1 MNAKDWW
8 QFGNFAAMSN
18 PNTRQVFQS
27 ADSRRWK
34 RVSWGTRILLFFI
47 VLGIIAISVA
57 VLSKDATFL
66 PKLVDQNSLYKKVLN
81 PDAPTTIKTKR
92 ISDFQKLRKR
102 VDTLEKRII
111 QTRRNAAKNTVKNQV
126 RAGFM
131 VNWDAAS
138 GRSLEDHIDHMNMV
152 LPEWIFLNDTSNNL
166 YLDIDQKALGF
177 MRQPLHKGV
186 AILPMITNNTGEVW
200 HSGSVHRLIT
210 SEARRKDFIRQVLAI
225 LDKYKFQGINI
236 DFEELTESSDEY
248 LITFMREVYE
258 ALHPRGY
265 LLTMDIA
272 PLNED
277 YNLKAIEKYTDYFFV
292 MAYDHHYGTSLPG
305 PIADQ
310 KWVDTVLDDIT
321 AKVPANKIVLNLAA
335 YGYDWPKGGEAT
347 DISYQEALTT
357 AKESDGKINFDNN
370 TYNLHFTYEDD
381 TNLVHEVDFTDAA
394 TCFNALRNADDYG
407 LAGVA
412 LWRLGG
418 EDSRLWRFYDKDFSY
433 RNLNI
438 NNYDNGILDTGIGKA
453 LAIDYIGEGEVLD
466 VISTPELGKI
476 RVIFNDTDKVIS
488 EEYYDELPSS
498 YVVKK
503 FGVGKKQMLL
513 TFDDGPDERY
523 TPRIIDTLKKYNVP
537 AAFFVVGLQAENNI
551 PLLREIYK
559 QGYEI
564 GNHTFTHPNIAE
576 IGLDRAKIELSSTRR
591 LIECITGHSTVL
603 FRPPYNADAEP
614 QTLKDIIPVA
624 LSKQDNYYTIGESI
638 DPRDW
643 EKDIT
648 ADSIVARCIRE
659 EHYGSMI
666 LLHDAGGNREQT
678 VIALPRIIKYFKS
691 KGYTFISVSQL
702 LDKTR
707 DQVMPAVKHDND
719 YYLTKVDWA
728 IAEIIYWGARILF
741 SLFFLGIFLSI
752 GRMVLMGVLAAI
764 QTQKAKKLKLNNAQ
778 PKVSI
783 IIPAYNEEVN
793 AVKTVTNLLGS
804 DYPDYDIIFVDDGS
818 KDNTFS
824 LVSDAFGHDPRVRVL
839 TKPNGGKA
847 SALNYGI
854 SQSDAEYVVCIDAD
868 TQLKHDA
875 VSHLMTHFADEN
887 TAAVAGN
894 VKVGNEKGLITGWQS
909 IEYTTSQ
916 NFDRRAFDL
925 LNCITVV
932 PGAIGV
938 FKKKAII
945 EAGGLTSDTL
955 AEDCDLTIRILKLG
969 YRVRYSPKAI
979 AITEAP
985 ETMNMFMKQ
994 RFRWSLGIMQSF
1006 WKNRDAVFN
1015 PGYGTL
1021 GWIALPNI
1029 LIFQILLPLISPL
1042 ADLFMVFALI
1052 FGNGG
1057 DILTYYLLFMAVDAL
1072 GAAMAF
1078 WFERERAT
1086 KLWMLIPQRLVYRQL
1101 MYYILFKSIR
1111 RAIKGESVSWGA
1123 LKRTGSV
1130 EQLGTGL

>member
-1 MNAKDWW
+1 
-8 QFGNFAAMSN
+8 MSN
-18 PNTRQVFQS
+18 PHTRQVFQS
-27 ADSRRWK
+27 PDSRRWK

-47 VLGIIAISVA
+47 ALGIIAITVA

-81 PDAPTTIKTKR
+81 PDAATTIKTKR
-92 ISDFQKLRKR
+92 ITDFQKLLKR
-102 VDTLEKRII
+102 EDTLEKRII
-111 QTRRNAAKNTVKNQV
+111 QTRRNASKNVVKNQV
-126 RAGFM
+126 RAGYY
-131 VNWDAAS
+131 VNWDAS
-138 GRSLEDHIDHMNMV
+138 SFRSLQNHIDHMNMV
-152 LPEWIFLNDTSNNL
+152 LPEWLFLSDTSTDLVVN
-166 YLDIDQKALGF
+166 IDQKALEV
-177 MRQPLHKGV
+177 MQQPLHKPV
-186 AILPMITNNTGEVW
+186 AIIPMITNNTGDVW
-200 HSGSVHRLIT
+200 HSEAVHKLIT
-210 SEARRKDFIRQVLAI
+210 SEARRKDFIRQVITI
-225 LDKYKFQGINI
+225 LDKNKFQGVNI

-248 LITFMREVYE
+248 LIVFMKEVYE
-258 ALHPRGY
+258 ALHARGY

-277 YNLKAIEKYTDYFFV
+277 YNLKVLQKYNDYIFV
-292 MAYDHHYGTSLPG
+292 MAYDHHYATSRPG

-310 KWVDTVLDDIT
+310 KWVDTVLDDVLSKI
-321 AKVPANKIVLNLAA
+321 PAEKIVLNMAA
-335 YGYDWPKGGEAT
+335 YGYDWPAGGEAT
-347 DISYQEALTT
+347 DVSYQEALTT
-357 AKESDGKINFDNN
+357 AKESEGKVEFDNN
-370 TYNLHFTYEDD
+370 TYNLKFTYADD
-381 TNLVHEVDFTDAA
+381 TNLEHEVDFTDAA
-394 TCFNALRNADDYG
+394 TIFNGIRNAEDYG
-407 LAGVA
+407 LGGVA
-412 LWRLGG
+412 IWRLGG
-418 EDSRLWRFYDKDFSY
+418 EDPRMWRFYDKDMSFTGL
-433 RNLNI
+433 NLK
-438 NNYDNGILDTGIGKA
+438 NYAAPNLDTFGTG

-466 VISTPELGKI
+466 VLSTPEPGNL
-476 RVIFNDTDKVIS
+476 RVQFDSSDKVIS

-503 FGVGKKQMLL
+503 FGKGKKQMLL
-513 TFDDGPDERY
+513 TFDDGPDDRY
-523 TPRIIDTLKKYNVP
+523 TPRILDTLRKYNVP

-576 IGLDRAKIELSSTRR
+576 ISMDRAKIEMSSTRR

-659 EHYGSMI
+659 ESYGSMI

-691 KGYTFISVSQL
+691 KGYTFISVSDL
-702 LDKTR
+702 LGKTR

-728 IAEIIYWGARILF
+728 IAEIIYWGARVLF

-752 GRMVLMGVLAAI
+752 GRMVLMGVLASI
-764 QTQKAKKLKLNNAQ
+764 QTRKARKLKLNTAQ

-783 IIPAYNEEVN
+783 IVPAYNEEIN
-793 AVKTVTNLLGS
+793 AVKTVTNLLGT
-804 DYPDYDIIFVDDGS
+804 DYPNYDVIFVDDGS
-818 KDNTFS
+818 KDDTFS
-824 LVSDAFGHDPRVRVL
+824 LVSAAFGNDPRVRVL

-868 TQLKHDA
+868 TQLKTDA
-875 VSHLMTHFADEN
+875 VAQLMTHFVDEN

-938 FKKKAII
+938 FRKDAII

-955 AEDCDLTIRILKLG
+955 AEDCDITIRILKLG

-994 RFRWSLGIMQSF
+994 RFRWSFGIMQSF

-1015 PGYGTL
+1015 PRYGTL

-1042 ADLFMVFALI
+1042 ADLFMIFALV

-1078 WFERERAT
+1078 WFEREKAT

-1111 RAIKGESVSWGA
+1111 RAIKGESVAWGA

-1130 EQLGTGL
+1130 EQLGSGL

>member
-1 MNAKDWW
+1 M
-8 QFGNFAAMSN
+8 AMSSGN
-18 PNTRQVFQS
+18 SRQVFQS
-27 ADSRRWK
+27 PDSKRWR
-34 RVSWGTRILLFFI
+34 RVSWGTRILMFFI
-47 VLGIIAISVA
+47 VLGIIAIAAA
-57 VLSKDATFL
+57 VLSKDAPFL

-92 ISDFQKLRKR
+92 ISDFEKLRKKA
-102 VDTLEKRII
+102 DTLEKHILL
-111 QTRRNAAKNTVKNQV
+111 TRRNAAKNAVKNQV
-126 RAGFM
+126 RAGYL

-138 GRSLEDHIDHMNMV
+138 FRSLEDHIDHMNMV

-166 YLDIDQKALGF
+166 FVDIDQKALDI
-177 MRQPLHKGV
+177 MQQPLHKGV

-200 HSGSVHRLIT
+200 HSESVHRLIT
-210 SEARRKDFIRQVLAI
+210 SEARRKDFIKQVLAI
-225 LDKYKFQGINI
+225 LAKYKFQGVNI
-236 DFEELTESSDEY
+236 DFEELTETSDEY
-248 LITFMREVYE
+248 LILFMKEVYE
-258 ALHPRGY
+258 ALHAKGY

-277 YNLKAIEKYTDYFFV
+277 YNLKELQKYNDYFFV
-292 MAYDHHYGTSLPG
+292 MAYDHHYSTSLPG
-305 PIADQ
+305 PIAEQ

-321 AKVPANKIVLNLAA
+321 GKIPDNKIILNIAA

-347 DISYQEALTT
+347 DVSYQEALTT
-357 AKESDGKINFDNN
+357 AKESDGKVIFDNS
-370 TYNLHFTYEDD
+370 TYNLHYTYEDD
-381 TNLVHEVDFTDAA
+381 TNLEHEVDFTDAA
-394 TCFNALRNADDYG
+394 TCFNGIRNAEDYG

-418 EDSRLWRFYDKDFSY
+418 EDSRLWRFYDKDLSY
-433 RNLNI
+433 KTINLNNY
-438 NNYDNGILDTGIGKA
+438 NNGSLDTIGKG

-466 VISTPELGKI
+466 VLSTPQPGKI
-476 RVIFNDTDKVIS
+476 RVQFDTTDKVIS
-488 EEYYDELPSS
+488 EEFYDSLPSA

-503 FGVGKKQMLL
+503 FGIGKKQMLL

-523 TPRIIDTLKKYNVP
+523 TPRILDTLKKYNVP
-537 AAFFVVGLQAENNI
+537 ATFFVVGLQAENNI

-559 QGYEI
+559 RGYEI

-576 IGLDRAKIELSSTRR
+576 ISTDRAEIEMASTRR

-624 LSKQDNYYTIGESI
+624 LSKLENYYTIGESI

-643 EKDIT
+643 EKGIT
-648 ADSIVARCIRE
+648 ADTIVARCIAQE
-659 EHYGSMI
+659 KLGSMI
-666 LLHDAGGNREQT
+666 LLHDAGGDREQT
-678 VIALPRIIKYFKS
+678 IIALPRIIKYFES

-702 LDKTR
+702 LGKTR
-707 DQVMPAVKHDND
+707 DQVMPPVPHDKD
-719 YYLTKVDWA
+719 YYMTKVDWI

-741 SLFFLGIFLSI
+741 SLFFLGIFLSV
-752 GRMVLMGVLAAI
+752 GRMVLMGILASI
-764 QTQKAKKLKLNNAQ
+764 QTRKARKLKLSAAQ

-793 AVKTVTNLLGS
+793 AVKTITNLLS
-804 DYPDYDIIFVDDGS
+804 LDYPDYDVIFVDDGS
-818 KDNTFS
+818 TDQTFS
-824 LVSDAFGHDPRVRVL
+824 LVSGVFGTNPKVKLL

-854 SQSDAEYVVCIDAD
+854 SQSDSEFVVCIDAD
-868 TQLKHDA
+868 TQLKQDA
-875 VSHLMTHFADEN
+875 VGHLMTHFVDEN

-894 VKVGNEKGLITGWQS
+894 VKVGNENGLITGWQS

-938 FKKKAII
+938 FRKNAII

-955 AEDCDLTIRILKLG
+955 AEDCDITIRILKLG
-969 YRVRYSPKAI
+969 YRVRYSPKAV
-979 AITEAP
+979 AVTEAP
-985 ETMNMFMKQ
+985 ETMGMFMKQ
-994 RFRWSLGIMQSF
+994 RFRWSFGIMQSF

-1015 PGYGTL
+1015 PRYGTL

-1042 ADLFMVFALI
+1042 ADLFMIFALI
-1052 FGNGG
+1052 FGNAG
-1057 DILTYYLLFMAVDAL
+1057 DILYYYLLFMAVDAL

-1078 WFERERAT
+1078 WFEGERAT
-1086 KLWMLIPQRLVYRQL
+1086 KLWMLLPQRLVYRQL

-1111 RAIKGESVSWGA
+1111 RAIKGESVHWGT

>member
-1 MNAKDWW
+1 M
-8 QFGNFAAMSN
+8 F
-18 PNTRQVFQS
+18 
-27 ADSRRWK
+27 
-34 RVSWGTRILLFFI
+34 LI
-47 VLGIIAISVA
+47 VLGIIAIAAA
-57 VLSKDATFL
+57 VLSKDAPFL
-66 PKLVDQNSLYKKVLN
+66 PKLLDQNSLYKKVLN

-92 ISDFQKLRKR
+92 IADFQKLRKKM
-102 VDTLEKRII
+102 DTLEKRNILN
-111 QTRRNAAKNTVKNQV
+111 RRNAAKTAVKNQV
-126 RAGFM
+126 RAGYL

-138 GRSLEDHIDHMNMV
+138 LRSLKDHIDHMNMV

-166 YLDIDQKALGF
+166 YVNVDQEALEFMKA
-177 MRQPLHKGV
+177 PLHKGV

-200 HSGSVHRLIT
+200 HSTSVHRLIT
-210 SEARRKDFIRQVLAI
+210 SEARRKDFIRQVLFI

-236 DFEELTESSDEY
+236 DFEELTETSDEY
-248 LITFMREVYE
+248 LITFMKEVYA

-292 MAYDHHYGTSLPG
+292 MAYDHHYATSLPG

-310 KWVDTVLDDIT
+310 KWVDTVLNDIT
-321 AKVPANKIVLNLAA
+321 SKVPSNKIVLNIAA

-347 DISYQEALTT
+347 DVSYQEALTT
-357 AKESDGKINFDNN
+357 AKESDGKVIFDNN
-370 TYNLHFTYEDD
+370 TYNLHFTYADD
-381 TNLVHEVDFTDAA
+381 TNLEHEVDFTDAA
-394 TCFNALRNADDYG
+394 TCFNSIRNAEDYG
-407 LAGVA
+407 LGGVA
-412 LWRLGG
+412 LWRLGA
-418 EDSRLWRFYDKDFSY
+418 EDSRIWRFYDKDFSY

-438 NNYDNGILDTGIGKA
+438 NNYDNGSLDTGVGKA

-466 VISTPELGKI
+466 VLSTPQTGKI
-476 RVIFNDTDKVIS
+476 RVQFDDTDKVIA
-488 EEYYDELPSS
+488 EEYYDSLPSS

-523 TPRIIDTLKKYNVP
+523 TSRILDTLSKYKVP
-537 AAFFVVGLQAENNI
+537 GAFFIVGLQAENNI
-551 PLLREIYK
+551 PLLREIYRR
-559 QGYEI
+559 GYEI

-576 IGLDRAKIELSSTRR
+576 ISTDRAEIEMSSTRR

-624 LSKQDNYYTIGESI
+624 LSKLENYYTIGESI

-648 ADSIVARCIRE
+648 ADTIVARCIAQE
-659 EHYGSMI
+659 KLGSMI

-691 KGYTFISVSQL
+691 KGYTFISISQL
-702 LDKTR
+702 LGKTR
-707 DQVMPAVKHDND
+707 DQVMPPILHDKD
-719 YYLTKVDWA
+719 YYMTKVDWA
-728 IAEIIYWGARILF
+728 IAEVIYWGARVLF

-752 GRMVLMGVLAAI
+752 GRMVLMGILASI
-764 QTQKAKKLKLNNAQ
+764 QTGKARKLKLSTAQ

-793 AVKTVTNLLGS
+793 AVKTITNLLGS
-804 DYPDYDIIFVDDGS
+804 SYPEFDVIFVDDGS
-818 KDNTFS
+818 KDETFL
-824 LVSDAFGHDPRVRVL
+824 LVSAAFGTNPKVKVL

-854 SQSDAEYVVCIDAD
+854 SQSDSDFVVCIDAD
-868 TQLKHDA
+868 TQLKADA
-875 VSHLMTHFADEN
+875 VNHLMSHFVDEN

-925 LNCITVV
+925 LNCITVI

-938 FKKKAII
+938 FRKEAII

-955 AEDCDLTIRILKLG
+955 AEDCDITIRILKLG

-979 AITEAP
+979 AVTEAP

-994 RFRWSLGIMQSF
+994 RFRWSYGIMQSF
-1006 WKNRDAVFN
+1006 WKNRDAAFN
-1015 PGYGTL
+1015 PRYGTL

-1029 LIFQILLPLISPL
+1029 LIFQMLLPLISPL
-1042 ADLFMVFALI
+1042 ADLFMI
-1052 FGNGG
+1052 FGLAFGNAG
-1057 DILTYYLLFMAVDAL
+1057 DIVYYYLLFMAVDAL

-1078 WFERERAT
+1078 WFEREPAK
-1086 KLWMLIPQRLVYRQL
+1086 KLWMLLPQRLVYRQL

-1111 RAIKGESVSWGA
+1111 RAIKGESVGWGA

-1130 EQLGTGL
+1130 GQLGAGTGL